1 MQAWIS
7 DSKQNLDR
15 NFGLFRISIHKIF
28 QFIFSWLITDAL
40 QTALKLWMSKNTKL
54 SKTKMNSLVETLQ
67 TVRDVEKIPSSKWK
81 LSVLYSSV
89 LHNTVKITMK
99 NLGLETITAYPEL
112 YSTAY
117 NYIMS
122 TRYLWIKQLP
132 LRQHFCPTAYS
143 KAKDLW
149 MF

>member
-1 MQAWIS
+1 
-7 DSKQNLDR
+7 
-15 NFGLFRISIHKIF
+15 
-28 QFIFSWLITDAL
+28 
-40 QTALKLWMSKNTKL
+40 MSKNTKL

-117 NYIMS
+117 YHIMS
-122 TRYLWIKQLP
+122 TRYLWIKHLP

-143 KAKDLW
+143 KAKDS
-149 MF
+149 